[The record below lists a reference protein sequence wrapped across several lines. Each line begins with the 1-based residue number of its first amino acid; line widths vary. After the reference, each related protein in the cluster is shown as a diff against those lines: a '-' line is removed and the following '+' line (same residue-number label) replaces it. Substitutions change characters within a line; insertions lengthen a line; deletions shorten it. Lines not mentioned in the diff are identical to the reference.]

1 MATGSLELERLT
13 APIERRETLV
23 AVAWIAGAF
32 ALTLACPGVP
42 FVLGPALFGVLH
54 VAADYRYL
62 MVRRRLPRGLFIG
75 ILASSACLLTLRGL
89 DAALPAGLLFA
100 RLEVAIGFGTVV
112 AALAFGSR
120 ARSAL
125 GRLAFVLPLVLV
137 GIAAVA
143 APLTAR
149 LAFAHA
155 HNVIGIALFVV
166 LFQARG
172 GRATLPFVG
181 AFALAL
187 WFVLNAPAPLT
198 PLAPAWGERMLAD
211 TSAALPL
218 AWRAEIGPG
227 LGLSYVFLQLV
238 HYGVWLAF
246 VPLADRTRARAAEPR
261 THELVRDLGPLVLGG
276 TALLAL
282 VVVAASL
289 LDAHRTRQFYLSI
302 ATFHGYLEL
311 AAGGYLLAR
320 GSADRAARV

>member
-1 MATGSLELERLT
+1 MAAGSLELERLT
-13 APIERRETLV
+13 APIERQGTLV

-32 ALTLACPGVP
+32 AITLACPGVP

-75 ILASSACLLTLRGL
+75 ILASSACLLTLRSL

-100 RLEVAIGFGTVV
+100 RLEVAVGFGTVF
-112 AALAFGSR
+112 AALALGSR
-120 ARSAL
+120 DRSAL
-125 GRLAFVLPLVLV
+125 GRLAFMLPVVLL

-155 HNVIGIALFVV
+155 HNIVGIVLFVL

-172 GRATLPFVG
+172 RRVILPFAG
-181 AFALAL
+181 ALALAL
-187 WFVLNAPAPLT
+187 WFVLRAPAPLT
-198 PLAPAWGERMLAD
+198 PLAAAWGERMLAD

-218 AWRAEIGPG
+218 AWRVQIAPG

-246 VPLADRTRARAAEPR
+246 VPLADRNRAGAAEPR
-261 THELVRDLGPLVLGG
+261 IHELVRDLGPLVLGG

-282 VVVAASL
+282 VMVAGSL
-289 LDAHRTRQFYLSI
+289 LDVHRTRQFYLSI

-320 GSADRAARV
+320 GNVGRATRI